1 MYGAGRLGVACL
13 CTHADALMVR
23 HTAAI
28 REVRA
33 LRRDP
38 TAWICVPLIFVGCV
52 LSFVNVGVSPFWVDE
67 SMTVLPARS
76 IQATLLP
83 LSPYDADF
91 MPWQL
96 KHGLWDP
103 ATPLYRYSVA
113 GFTALFGFSEAT
125 TRGFSVLMGLL
136 WAIPL
141 YALVRKLDGRKTAL
155 LVVTFLVTSPTFMIF
170 AREARHFTL
179 LGFMVL
185 CTLYYLYTATEDRAD
200 RSRALWVVF
209 LAATL
214 LTQTLGYGILPIVAI
229 FVLVNGPRRF
239 FAWRHL
245 PVYLIVAA
253 VYLSIIAMFW
263 ETLPFFH
270 YVGCGNR
277 SECRPSGWYYVPMLY
292 AFVAPLVGRPEE
304 VLVGLSLLPVIFL
317 IGLVTFVRA
326 AWRGEQRL
334 EKTSLLLPWFL
345 VPLTALSMSEVKFDR
360 YLFIWAMP
368 FCALFLAYGVRQL
381 LRLYPLR
388 RVPVLAEMALV
399 LLVVASPQLMPPEID
414 SVSRWPTLQSASWTY
429 TKTGILNVSNDNWE
443 KIRWQADYLR
453 ARMQPGDVVVTSLDD
468 AGLHYYLDQF
478 VYGFLNSRR
487 SDEFLVGLLDRAEKT
502 GTRVWF
508 VDTLPHWGWCLSG
521 EPEPWRIDCRIKYA
535 RFYARCTAA
544 DGRASPACHRLRIEE
559 ELPRWLAVRKA
570 AAQKPE

>member
-1 MYGAGRLGVACL
+1 MS
-13 CTHADALMVR
+13 VR
-23 HTAAI
+23 AKAA
-28 REVRA
+28 RELRA
-33 LRRDP
+33 LRDDP
-38 TAWICVPLIFVGCV
+38 TAWICLPLIVLGCV

-67 SMTVLPARS
+67 AMTVLPARS
-76 IQATLLP
+76 IHATLLP
-83 LSPYDADF
+83 FNPYDADF

-113 GFTALFGFSEAT
+113 AFTAVFGFSEAT
-125 TRGFSVLMGLL
+125 TRGLSVLMGLL
-136 WAIPL
+136 WSIPL

-155 LVVTFLVTSPTFMIF
+155 LAVTFLVTSPTFMIF

-185 CTLYYLYTATEDRAD
+185 CTFYYLYTATEGRHD

-209 LAATL
+209 LALTL

-229 FVLVNGPRRF
+229 YVLVNGPRRF

-245 PVYLIVAA
+245 PVYLLVAA
-253 VYLSIIAMFW
+253 VYFSIIAMFW

-277 SECRPSGWYYVPMLY
+277 SECRPMGDYYLVMLW
-292 AFVAPLVGRPEE
+292 AFVAPLSGRPDE
-304 VLVGLSLLPVIFL
+304 VQVGVSLAPLIFA
-317 IGLVTFVRA
+317 IGLIAFVRSA
-326 AWRGEQRL
+326 RRGEQRL

-360 YLFIWAMP
+360 YLFIWVMP
-368 FCALFLAYGVRQL
+368 FCALFLAYGVRWL
-381 LRLYPLR
+381 LRTRTMR
-388 RVPVLAEMALV
+388 RAPVFAEIALV
-399 LLVVASPQLMPPEID
+399 LWIVVAPQLVAPDID
-414 SVSRWPTLQSASWTY
+414 SVSRWPTFQSASATY
-429 TKTGILNVSNDNWE
+429 VKTGLLDVASDNWE
-443 KIRWQADYLR
+443 QIRWQADYLK

-487 SDEFLVGLLDRAEKT
+487 SDEFLVGLLDQAERT
-502 GTRVWF
+502 GTQVWF
-508 VDTLPHWGWCLSG
+508 VDTLPHWGYCLSG
-521 EPEPWRIDCRIKYA
+521 EPEPWRIDCRFKYPQ
-535 RFYARCTAA
+535 FYARCTAPPA
-544 DGRASPACHRLRIEE
+544 FASPACRRVRVEE
-559 ELPRWLAVRKA
+559 QIPEWLGKARAREGA
-570 AAQKPE
+570 AASD